1 MLRANLLLF
10 TLGISIGWLLHYFAL
25 SSANE
30 DMKMIS
36 LSLDSKL
43 NGISER
49 LSESRHSRQDITST
63 TNLEVSEKCLKSER
77 LLDNLKQSIQWTMET
92 TVRSIFQEELD
103 FVVSQLPMGNQARFE
118 PERTV
123 DLQLESENMA
133 KADQILSMAIGNGV
147 WTQQDADAFND
158 ALINMSDGAQAE
170 AHRQLSLAI
179 NNNNVEIGDDVS
191 MM

>member
-1 MLRANLLLF
+1 
-10 TLGISIGWLLHYFAL
+10 
-25 SSANE
+25 
-30 DMKMIS
+30 
-36 LSLDSKL
+36 
-43 NGISER
+43 
-49 LSESRHSRQDITST
+49 
-63 TNLEVSEKCLKSER
+63 
-77 LLDNLKQSIQWTMET
+77 MET
-92 TVRSIFQEELD
+92 TVRSISQEELD